1 MFLYN
6 MKEGLSV
13 RIALFSICCMLT
25 NVYAYFLVCLF
36 LQPLIEPAEEGSL
49 PEDAILWLQ
58 YPVVLVWEDEEFGRD
73 ATQASCI
80 EGSHALVGIDAVVF
94 LAMDAEDRSVPLVN
108 KLVRTVLVSLLGI
121 GGLVLVPICVI
132 ILPVGEPSLLGV
144 GVHALQ
150 VEGTIVREECLE
162 ALVVMTGKVIY

>member
-13 RIALFSICCMLT
+13 RIALFSYCSMLT
-25 NVYAYFLVCLF
+25 DVYAYFLVCLF

-49 PEDAILWLQ
+49 PEDTILWLQ

-80 EGSHALVGIDAVVF
+80 EGSHALVGIDTVILFAV
-94 LAMDAEDRSVPLVN
+94 DAEDWSIPLVY
-108 KLVRTVLVSLLGI
+108 KLMRT
-121 GGLVLVPICVI
+121 
-132 ILPVGEPSLLGV
+132 
-144 GVHALQ
+144 
-150 VEGTIVREECLE
+150 
-162 ALVVMTGKVIY
+162 TGY